1 MDEWKTIE
9 PGVWKPEKAGDNI
22 IGILVNR
29 EPKDDNT
36 GYSAKY
42 YLETKA
48 GMSFLWG
55 SAVLDDRMQY
65 AKIGDKVRITF
76 EGRTKNKRNQDVNLF
91 KVEVSSQREK
101 EGDSG
106 SLEAGQ
112 SKQMGE
118 LEEISE

>member
-22 IGILVNR
+22 IGTLVNR